1 MSKWAPRSDMGIWVG
16 VAHETS
22 HSARVVPIKWDI
34 KIQSWTL
41 GAPIIATRVKV
52 YDTIFP
58 LSMNPDPS
66 NPTSSAFDTF
76 INGII
81 QPLFR
86 VAESDPVVA
95 LVPEPDSVYENTD
108 SDEEP

>member
-1 MSKWAPRSDMGIWVG
+1 MR
-16 VAHETS
+16 VAHEAS
-22 HSARVVPIKWDI
+22 HSARVVPIKWDV
-34 KIQSWTL
+34 KTQSWTL

-52 YDTIFP
+52 YDTVFP

-86 VAESDPVVA
+86 VA
-95 LVPEPDSVYENTD
+95 
-108 SDEEP
+108 